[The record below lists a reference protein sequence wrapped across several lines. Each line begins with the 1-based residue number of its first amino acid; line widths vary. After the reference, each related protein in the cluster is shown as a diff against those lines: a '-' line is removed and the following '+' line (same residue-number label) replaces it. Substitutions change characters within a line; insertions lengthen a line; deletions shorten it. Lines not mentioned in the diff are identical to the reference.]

1 MLNILI
7 LPDSSVRLVH
17 NLLYTSLRVYRIFKN
32 KIKILEVHMC
42 VVLLIDIV
50 TYIVIIFPYHWSFL
64 QKILIAL

>member
-17 NLLYTSLRVYRIFKN
+17 NLLYTSLRIYRIFKN
-32 KIKILEVHMC
+32 RIKILEVHMC

>member
-7 LPDSSVRLVH
+7 FPDSSVRLVH
-17 NLLYTSLRVYRIFKN
+17 NLLYTSLRVCRIFKN
-32 KIKILEVHMC
+32 RIKILEVHMC